1 MIFLTTTSN
10 ATAISDLIRSIS
22 LTQRRQINQRLTATS
37 HITDQQAMILSFIGT
52 HPGLIQKQI
61 VTLTQ
66 RRAATVSALL
76 KKLEDAELITRTI
89 PANNTRNK
97 QLFLT
102 DQGQQVVSD
111 FTTIRHDVQA
121 PLTAKLSA
129 KQQEKLIKYL
139 NLALQGM
146 DD

>member
-1 MIFLTTTSN
+1 
-10 ATAISDLIRSIS
+10 
-22 LTQRRQINQRLTATS
+22 
-37 HITDQQAMILSFIGT
+37 MILSFIGA

-121 PLTAKLSA
+121 PLTAKLST

>member
-1 MIFLTTTSN
+1 MTTTSN

-37 HITDQQAMILSFIGT
+37 HITDQQAMILSFIGA

-102 DQGQQVVSD
+102 DQG
-111 FTTIRHDVQA
+111 
-121 PLTAKLSA
+121 
-129 KQQEKLIKYL
+129 
-139 NLALQGM
+139 
-146 DD
+146 

>member
-37 HITDQQAMILSFIGT
+37 HITDQQAMILSFIGA

-111 FTTIRHDVQA
+111 FTTICHDVQE
-121 PLTAKLSA
+121 PLTAKLST